1 MNILTRMACKLAIWI
16 IFSFL
21 RLSSRHCIYIYPPR
35 KQVQLDVHK
44 CYRFQLK
51 NNMEMRLPLFIY
63 LLFVQEDI
71 IIHDHL
77 FKIY

>member
-1 MNILTRMACKLAIWI
+1 MAEGIAC
-16 IFSFL
+16 SF
-21 RLSSRHCIYIYPPR
+21 YPLH
-35 KQVQLDVHK
+35 KQVQLDVHE

-63 LLFVQEDI
+63 PLFVQEEI
-71 IIHDHL
+71 MTHDYL